1 MKHISFKIIILC
13 IFLPPVLYIFSVQS
27 IESYLQKRYTKEI
40 EKIYIGDT
48 RPLFKGS
55 IRLKDAV
62 NSNIDRYLRNKKL
75 KFWGV
80 IPQVMVAT
88 RQGAILYPEEFGEEK
103 DAPLV
108 ANELNIASENY
119 SLLNEGLLLTVDTKL
134 GYHTPISIG
143 LLAFYSLLFVS
154 GLYLYYRS
162 GVKKA
167 EREEMEKARE
177 IERLTRTEKEYI
189 ERLKNLGEEKE
200 TLSAELEQ
208 IRERF
213 LDEKEK
219 ASRAEDEI
227 LEEMLALEEKI
238 KENIAVQKKK
248 QEEIDSLKEK
258 IESYEKAGR
267 KDGRQKPRAL
277 DTLHKRFKALYK
289 NITIS
294 ERAVSG
300 FTGLT
305 EELRIKSE
313 EIIHQLNENPDLVS
327 VKRKVF
333 GKKNQATV
341 LEVLFAYNGRLYFRR
356 THDNRVEVLAIGT
369 KNTQVKDL
377 EFLGKV

>member
-62 NSNIDRYLRNKKL
+62 NSNIDRHLRNKKL

-177 IERLTRTEKEYI
+177 LERLTRTEKEYI
-189 ERLKNLGEEKE
+189 ERLKNLGEEKQ

-208 IRERF
+208 IREKF

-305 EELRIKSE
+305 EELKIKSE
-313 EIIHQLNENPDLVS
+313 EIIHQLNENPSLVP

>member
-13 IFLPPVLYIFSVQS
+13 IFLPPLLYIFSVQS

-143 LLAFYSLLFVS
+143 LLAFYSLLFAS

-238 KENIAVQKKK
+238 KENIAVQEKK

-300 FTGLT
+300 FAGLT